1 MKKIKKEKIKREE
14 EEIKRKEEMKKMMIQ
29 DSKELKELEEKIKEL
44 LNNQSMQNRPT
55 NNKMKECDDSII
67 IFANKIKE
75 KVEKVI
81 GVKLTIYEPI
91 AYIYEI
97 KENIEYYSIKVRK
110 GDKEYIHIYTTK
122 EKEGMDV
129 GQIKIIFGVSLFDPL

>member
-1 MKKIKKEKIKREE
+1 M
-14 EEIKRKEEMKKMMIQ
+14 Q
-29 DSKELKELEEKIKEL
+29 NSKELKELEEKIKEL

-55 NNKMKECDDSII
+55 NNKMKECDDSIT